1 MVINKKGHIYYLFT
15 IDKYKLLAVKMV
27 KNDLTGL
34 FTFCNVCSPI
44 RKNGTRARKTDKK
57 EVSYQI

>member
-44 RKNGTRARKTDKK
+44 LRFGKMAL
-57 EVSYQI
+57 V